1 MGLDNYSRYWYITT
15 VRILFL
21 FLFSTLLLSCSDR
34 KRLNLDDSVEV
45 LRDNFGINHIYA
57 KNQKDLFYM
66 QGYLAAKDRLFQF
79 EVWRR
84 QATGTVSEILGEKE
98 LDRDIGTRLFKFRGN
113 IEDELN
119 HYHDDGYEII
129 TSYVEGINDYI
140 IEVNNDPSKLPIE
153 FTLLGIKPEIWTPD
167 VVISR
172 HQGLLGN
179 ITQELNIGRAVSRIG
194 EEKVNDLMWFHPKT
208 PSLKLDNKIRK
219 EDLDK
224 DILKLYNAFRRPVKF
239 EVEHLHEEF
248 RKKKNNEISKL
259 VEFDEFDEFGI
270 GSNNWAISGEK
281 SFNGYPILANDPHR
295 SIVAPSLRYIT
306 HLNAPGWDVIGGGEP
321 EIPGISIGHNGF
333 GAWGLT
339 VFRTDAEDLYVYE
352 LNPNNSNQY
361 YHDGKWMDF
370 IEIKESIPV
379 KGKGDYEA
387 TLKYS
392 VHGPVTLID
401 EERQRAYA
409 VRCGWLEVGGS
420 PYLAS
425 LRMNQSMSWEEF
437 RDACNY
443 SNIPGENMVWADKEG
458 NIGWQAVG
466 IAPIR
471 STHSGLVPVMGDGRY
486 EWDGYIPIIDKPNVY
501 NPKEQF
507 FATANQNV
515 TPDSYEHWDAI
526 GFSWSDPYRG
536 DRVNN
541 VLRETSKL
549 SMEDMVDLQVDYF
562 SIPSVELIKMLEKS
576 NLESKY
582 QKFSERLYKWDNKL
596 LKTSTEA
603 MIYVNWERLL
613 MKRFFEDY
621 FPEEVKDLLR
631 VQLYTV
637 IDKLKK
643 INTKQRN
650 EFLKETF
657 ILSIKE
663 LKSKLG
669 DDENNWV
676 YGQENYKHIKINHPL
691 EDIVND
697 SIYNI
702 LSFKTYPRGGNGYT
716 PGSTS
721 SNLSQSSGASFRVII
736 DTKDWDNSLATNSP
750 GQSGDPRSPFYR
762 NLYKDWADD
771 KYFKLLY
778 SKKKIK
784 TNLHSKEV
792 YYPR

>member
-113 IEDELN
+113 IKDELN
-119 HYHDDGYEII
+119 HYHDEGYEII

-140 IEVNNDPSKLPIE
+140 IQVNNDPSKLPIE

-208 PSLKLDNKIRK
+208 PSLTLDKKIRK
-219 EDLDK
+219 KDLDK

-259 VEFDEFDEFGI
+259 DEFDEFDEFGI
-270 GSNNWAISGEK
+270 GSNNWAISGDK

-295 SIVAPSLRYIT
+295 SIVAPSLRYIS

-361 YHDGKWMDF
+361 FHDGEWMDF
-370 IEIKESIPV
+370 IEIKEYIPV
-379 KGKGDYEA
+379 KGKEDYKA

-409 VRCGWLEVGGS
+409 VKCGWLEIGGS

-425 LRMNQSMSWEEF
+425 LRMNQSMSW
-437 RDACNY
+437 
-443 SNIPGENMVWADKEG
+443 
-458 NIGWQAVG
+458 
-466 IAPIR
+466 
-471 STHSGLVPVMGDGRY
+471 GR
-486 EWDGYIPIIDKPNVY
+486 V
-501 NPKEQF
+501 
-507 FATANQNV
+507 
-515 TPDSYEHWDAI
+515 
-526 GFSWSDPYRG
+526 
-536 DRVNN
+536 
-541 VLRETSKL
+541 
-549 SMEDMVDLQVDYF
+549 
-562 SIPSVELIKMLEKS
+562 
-576 NLESKY
+576 
-582 QKFSERLYKWDNKL
+582 
-596 LKTSTEA
+596 
-603 MIYVNWERLL
+603 
-613 MKRFFEDY
+613 
-621 FPEEVKDLLR
+621 
-631 VQLYTV
+631 
-637 IDKLKK
+637 
-643 INTKQRN
+643 
-650 EFLKETF
+650 
-657 ILSIKE
+657 
-663 LKSKLG
+663 
-669 DDENNWV
+669 
-676 YGQENYKHIKINHPL
+676 
-691 EDIVND
+691 
-697 SIYNI
+697 
-702 LSFKTYPRGGNGYT
+702 
-716 PGSTS
+716 
-721 SNLSQSSGASFRVII
+721 
-736 DTKDWDNSLATNSP
+736 
-750 GQSGDPRSPFYR
+750 
-762 NLYKDWADD
+762 
-771 KYFKLLY
+771 
-778 SKKKIK
+778 
-784 TNLHSKEV
+784 
-792 YYPR
+792 

>member
-140 IEVNNDPSKLPIE
+140 TEVNNDPSKLPIE
-153 FTLLGIKPEIWTPD
+153 FTILGIKPEIWTPD

-259 VEFDEFDEFGI
+259 DEFDEFDEFGI

-379 KGKGDYEA
+379 KGKEDYEA

-409 VRCGWLEVGGS
+409 VRCGWLEIGGS

-562 SIPSVELIKMLEKS
+562 SIPSVELIKMLEES
-576 NLESKY
+576 NLESQY

-603 MIYVNWERLL
+603 TIYVNWERLL

>member
-15 VRILFL
+15 VRLLFL

-259 VEFDEFDEFGI
+259 DEFDEFDEFGI

-295 SIVAPSLRYIT
+295 SIVAPSLRYIS

-379 KGKGDYEA
+379 KGKEDYEA

-409 VRCGWLEVGGS
+409 VRCGWLEIGGS

-515 TPDSYEHWDAI
+515 TPDSYVHWDAI

-562 SIPSVELIKMLEKS
+562 SIPSVELIKMLEES
-576 NLESKY
+576 NLESQY
-582 QKFSERLYKWDNKL
+582 QKFSERLSKWDNKL

-603 MIYVNWERLL
+603 MIYVNWERTI
-613 MKRFFEDY
+613 MKRFYEDY

-643 INTKQRN
+643 INTSQRN

-657 ILSIKE
+657 ILSINE
-663 LKSKLG
+663 LKSKFG
-669 DDENNWV
+669 DDETNWV

-697 SIYNI
+697 SIYKI
-702 LSFKTYPRGGNGYT
+702 LSFKSYPRGGNGYT

-778 SKKKIK
+778 SKKKINS
-784 TNLHSKEV
+784 NLHSKKV